1 MVLTIMYQSDT
12 EYFKWYVLFVKPR
25 RCAGDKGGY
34 GADIHL
40 KVDQRLQQTIL
51 LRHADVLR

>member
-1 MVLTIMYQSDT
+1 MYQSDT
-12 EYFKWYVLFVKPR
+12 GYFKWYVLFVKLR
-25 RCAGDKGGY
+25 CCAGDKGDY

>member
-1 MVLTIMYQSDT
+1 MYQSDT